1 MGYDYFLII
10 AGRLGH
16 LDDET
21 PPSIVVAYFISIKSG
36 LA

>member
-21 PPSIVVAYFISIKSG
+21 PPGIIGVLNFIDKNT
-36 LA
+36 